1 MVKKSGDAQ
10 GGDAQGEE
18 MEFGDEQK
26 DTRKSSI
33 RTFHQDGMYPNTNKS
48 IEIDIEGFESKYIAE
63 VGSEC
68 ITFQFKEKVYIYK
81 CNTEN
86 PEDNKIRKLDGIKN
100 YPCKDPLSF
109 AVAKDTVFFVT
120 KNGTG
125 ATLNQAT
132 IDEVKTHDLGAKPSV
147 MQAFKLASG
156 KIASVSLIP
165 GAIFCTVDKAGKKTA
180 TQGQE
185 NIAVSYSR
193 AQNKLFVLTVA
204 DGDLTVRSYQ
214 INQNDAALTN
224 PVNVATATSKP
235 VPSNVQRDKLQPA
248 NFAVLIGKDSQPSF
262 LVAFGD
268 NKICKLGDLY
278 AELLVDPA
286 VFRIVTLTQDED
298 ERSARC
304 LVRNTKQSLGATK
317 NRLHVSVVNVLLK

>member
-1 MVKKSGDAQ
+1 MVKKSGDP
-10 GGDAQGEE
+10 QGEDNE
-18 MEFGDEQK
+18 DEDEQN
-26 DTRKSSI
+26 DTRRSSI

-48 IEIDIEGFESKYIAE
+48 VEIDIEGFNSKYIAE
-63 VGSEC
+63 VGTEC
-68 ITFQFKEKVYIYK
+68 IAFEFKDKVYIHR

-100 YPCKDPLSF
+100 YPCKDPSSF

-120 KNGTG
+120 KNGNG

-132 IDEVKTHDLGAKPSV
+132 LDEVKTHDLGAKPSV
-147 MQAFKLASG
+147 MQTFKLASG

-185 NIAVSYSR
+185 NIAVSYSK
-193 AQNKLFVLTVA
+193 AQNRLFVLTVA
-204 DGDLTVRSYQ
+204 DGKLSVRSYQ
-214 INQNDAALTN
+214 ISESDAALTS
-224 PVNVATATSKP
+224 PADAITSVS
-235 VPSNVQRDKLQPA
+235 VPSNVQKDKLQPA
-248 NFAVLIGKDSQPSF
+248 SFAVVIGKDSQPCF

-278 AELLVDPA
+278 ADLLVDPA
-286 VFRIVTLTQDED
+286 VFRIVTLTKAED

-304 LVRNTKQSLGATK
+304 LVRNTKQSLGATN

>member
-10 GGDAQGEE
+10 DGDSQGED
-18 MEFGDEQK
+18 MEFQEEQK

-33 RTFHQDGMYPNTNKS
+33 RTFYQDGMYPNTNKS

-63 VGSEC
+63 VGTEC
-68 ITFQFKEKVYIYK
+68 ITFEFKDKVYIYK

-86 PEDNKIRKLDGIKN
+86 PEDNKIKKLDGIKN
-100 YPCKDPLSF
+100 YPCKDPSSF

-120 KNGTG
+120 KIGTG

-132 IDEVKTHDLGAKPSV
+132 LEEVKTHDLGAKPSV
-147 MQAFKLASG
+147 MQTFKLASG

-185 NIAVSYSR
+185 NIAISYSR
-193 AQNKLFVLTVA
+193 AQKKLFVLTVA
-204 DGDLTVRSYQ
+204 DGKLSVRSYE
-214 INQNDAALTN
+214 ISENDAALTN
-224 PVNVATATSKP
+224 PVDVKTSVS
-235 VPSNVQRDKLQPA
+235 VPSNVQRDKLQSA
-248 NFAVLIGKDSQPSF
+248 SFAVVIGKDSQPTF

-278 AELLVDPA
+278 ADLLVDPA
-286 VFRIVTLTQDED
+286 VFKIVTLTQAED

-304 LVRNTKQSLGATK
+304 LVRNTKQSLEVT
-317 NRLHVSVVNVLLK
+317 NDRLHVSVVNVLLK